1 MKRLFAEPFFQFL
14 ILGALLYV
22 LVSFIQKQRD
32 NDSRE
37 IIMDNDRVNLMIE
50 NYATQTGQLPTKQQ
64 VDALIN
70 DYIKEEINYREA
82 KKMGLDKDDEIIRRR
97 LSQKYEFL
105 HADLEETDSPK
116 EEQLKEF
123 YKNNPS
129 LFSSDARVSFS
140 HIYFS
145 TDNSS
150 DSAAKQK
157 ALKVLLQLKNSNI
170 QHAPEKGDHFPL
182 QYDYT
187 DQSLLDI
194 KQNFGDKPIADS
206 LFHAATNT
214 WTGPV
219 QSGYGWHL
227 LFISKRDSSNLL
239 SYESVKADVQ
249 SKYMD
254 AEKEKQNRAAFE
266 AVSKNYIIKR
276 EYLDS
281 K

>member
-1 MKRLFAEPFFQFL
+1 MKRLFTEPLFQFL
-14 ILGALLYV
+14 ILGALLFMS
-22 LVSFIQKQRD
+22 VSFVQKQRD

-37 IIMDNDRVNLMIE
+37 ITIDNDRVNLIIE
-50 NYATQTGQLPTKQQ
+50 NYAGQTGQLPTKQQ
-64 VDALIN
+64 LDALID
-70 DYIKEEINYREA
+70 DYIKEEISYREA

-105 HADLEETDSPK
+105 HSDLEATGDPT
-116 EEQLKEF
+116 EEQLKTF

-129 LFSSDARVSFS
+129 LFSSDTTVSFS
-140 HIYFS
+140 HVYFS

-150 DSAAKQK
+150 DDAARQR
-157 ALKVLLQLKNSNI
+157 ALQVLHELQNSNV
-170 QHAPEKGDHFPL
+170 QHAPERGDHFPL

-206 LFHAATNT
+206 LFHSATNT
-214 WTGPV
+214 WIGPV

-227 LFISKRDSSNLL
+227 LFISKRINSKLL
-239 SYESVKADVQ
+239 PYESVKADVQ
-249 SKYMD
+249 AKYTD
-254 AEKEKQNRAAFE
+254 AEKERENKAAFE
-266 AVSKNYIIKR
+266 AVSKNYIINR
-276 EYLDS
+276 AYLNS

>member
-1 MKRLFAEPFFQFL
+1 MKRLLAEPFFQFL

-22 LVSFIQKQRD
+22 SVSFIQNQR
-32 NDSRE
+32 NTDSRE
-37 IIMDNDRVNLMIE
+37 ITIDNEQVNQMIVKYT
-50 NYATQTGQLPTKQQ
+50 NQTGQLPTKQQ
-64 VDALIN
+64 LDALI
-70 DYIKEEINYREA
+70 DSYIKEEIDYREA

-105 HADLEETDSPK
+105 HSDLEETGSPN

-123 YKNNPS
+123 YKSNPS
-129 LFSSDARVSFS
+129 LFSSDATVSFS

-150 DSAAKQK
+150 DSAAKQR
-157 ALKVLLQLKNSNI
+157 ALQVLHQLKNSTV

-227 LFISKRDSSNLL
+227 LFISKRYSSKLQPF
-239 SYESVKADVQ
+239 ESVKTDVQ
-249 SKYMD
+249 SKYLD
-254 AEKEKQNRAAFE
+254 AKKEKQNKAAFG

-276 EYLDS
+276 AYLNS

>member
-1 MKRLFAEPFFQFL
+1 MKRLLAEPLFQFL
-14 ILGALLYV
+14 ILGALLYA
-22 LVSFIQKQRD
+22 LVSFIQKQ
-32 NDSRE
+32 NDTNSRE
-37 IIMDNDRVNLMIE
+37 ITIDNGRVNLMIT
-50 NYATQTGQLPTKQQ
+50 NYASQTGQLPTKQQ
-64 VDALIN
+64 LDALID
-70 DYIKEEINYREA
+70 DYIKEEIEYREA
-82 KKMGLDKDDEIIRRR
+82 KRTGLDKDDEIIRRR

-105 HADLEETDSPK
+105 HSDLEETGNPTED
-116 EEQLKEF
+116 QLKTF
-123 YKNNPS
+123 YKNNTS
-129 LFSSDARVSFS
+129 LFSSDTTVSFS

-150 DSAAKQK
+150 DSAARER
-157 ALKVLLQLKNSNI
+157 ALQVLLQIKNSNV

-206 LFHAATNT
+206 LFHASINT

-227 LFISKRDSSNLL
+227 LFISKRNNSKLL
-239 SYESVKADVQ
+239 PYESVKADVQ
-249 SKYMD
+249 EKYMD
-254 AEKEKQNRAAFE
+254 AEKEKQNKAAFD
-266 AVSKNYIIKR
+266 AISKKYIIKR